1 MALHRI
7 TQTVSF
13 NQLSNSTSYTWVGE
27 LRYNAVYFRH
37 VKHQLLL
44 PSKLLTLFK
53 LLYILFLIIDNF
65 SIYSNI
71 FKNFVNSILPIIN
84 I

>member
-27 LRYNAVYFRH
+27 LRYNAVYSRH

-44 PSKLLTLFK
+44 PSKVLTLFK